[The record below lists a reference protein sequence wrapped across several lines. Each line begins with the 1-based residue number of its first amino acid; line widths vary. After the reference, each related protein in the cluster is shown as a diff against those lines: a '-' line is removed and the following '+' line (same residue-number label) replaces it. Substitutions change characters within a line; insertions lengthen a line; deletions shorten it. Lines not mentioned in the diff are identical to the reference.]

1 MKTLRKVKIEGFKS
15 IERAELMLGDLN
27 VVIGANGSGKSNL
40 IGVSGCWSVC
50 CHTTSRSIWPRN
62 RIGSCITAGA

>member
-15 IERAELMLGDLN
+15 IESAELNLGDLN

-40 IGVSGCWSVC
+40 IGVFRLLERVLSHNLQLYVVSML
-50 CHTTSRSIWPRN
+50 
-62 RIGSCITAGA
+62 